1 MRKFLI
7 IRNFIAISLVLVSSS
22 INAIDLNGALNILDD
37 VVKEID
43 KTDNESEQSTEE
55 SADGMCIYDGEFIQ
69 RELRTPFEG
78 YSCDDMQKEWKRIDL
93 PLSNSPY
100 KVNMQFLRKFSYVN
114 GADIEIRCTYNNIS
128 KDISGSPVEVANLC
142 GSYIE
147 KTKKEITEQKKIE
160 QTRLKKEKEAKAK
173 KNNIYQEQLTKIKSK
188 RTDGTGKFGLNFKMN
203 HTEAVNICK
212 GTKYEMAPL
221 NFVCNI
227 SGKTINLTFSKLL
240 NENGP
245 WPEAFINTISLSIG
259 LYTKDDFER
268 YYDKLDDKYDDLYEP
283 SRGDIENFRKGY
295 TTITYFFENDSDNSS
310 PRYIGLHLVP
320 VRGENAF
327 MYIQYFEENHF
338 RDTVINAKAKKE
350 NELDDL

>member
-1 MRKFLI
+1 MRNLL
-7 IRNFIAISLVLVSSS
+7 AILLLFASSS
-22 INAIDLNGALNILDD
+22 INAVDLNDALNVLDD

-43 KTDNESEQSTEE
+43 KIDNESQESTGENT
-55 SADGMCIYDGEFIQ
+55 DGMCVYDGEFIQ

-100 KVNMQFLRKFSYVN
+100 KVNMQFLRTFSMDN
-114 GADIEIRCTYNNIS
+114 GGDIEIRCTYNNIS
-128 KDISGSPVEVANLC
+128 KDISGSPVEVAKLC

-160 QTRLKKEKEAKAK
+160 HTKLQQEKEAKAK

-203 HTEAVNICK
+203 HTDAVNLCK

-259 LYTKDDFER
+259 LYTDDDFER

-283 SRGDIENFRKGY
+283 SKGNIENFRKGY
-295 TTITYFFENDSDNSS
+295 TSITYYFENDSDNSS

-320 VRGENAF
+320 AGSGNAF
-327 MYIQYFEENHF
+327 MYIQYFEENYF
-338 RDTVINAKAKKE
+338 IDTVINAKENKE